1 MKFLNLKSDLKS
13 NSGFKRNKPKT
24 DCSFACSVLTSCTL
38 TTGLLVRHMTAIPG
52 APQYTGQAYECLNK
66 LDPDINECLTK
77 SYEYWH
83 EPDQS
88 ISMSDDCCAKWDYI
102 ECSVNFLGA
111 VNKSEHKCNES
122 ESNQLRQWFHKLEIF
137 FANNSCSQYP
147 KDSTFCLIPTLH
159 NILITADKPP
169 ALNPG
174 DNTCVQNIQQH
185 DRLYCAQLAELAWN
199 ITKYNISNM
208 SQQLQFIK

>member
-1 MKFLNLKSDLKS
+1 MLN
-13 NSGFKRNKPKT
+13 
-24 DCSFACSVLTSCTL
+24 VLTSCTL
-38 TTGLLVRHMTAIPG
+38 TTGLLVRHMNAIPG
-52 APQYTGQAYECLNK
+52 APQYTGQAYECLRK

-88 ISMSDDCCAKWDYI
+88 ISISDDCCAKWDYI

-169 ALNPG
+169 ALNHEN
-174 DNTCVQNIQQH
+174 DLDEIDKSLNIF
-185 DRLYCAQLAELAWN
+185 RTLNAMTTPTIAQSAYYQPHQM
-199 ITKYNISNM
+199 IQIH
-208 SQQLQFIK
+208 